1 MSKHMQLT
9 VSVRPYYKKGL
20 KEVYP
25 KIAGNLSYLNEAW
38 VEEGP
43 PLFDIVGR
51 LDKLL
56 YDLEG
61 NPPFREILLKHR
73 NKLRKL
79 NEEIQ
84 EHIADWSL
92 AKADQALY
100 KIEDIF
106 DEIEWKLD
114 KL

>member
-1 MSKHMQLT
+1 MSKYMQLT
-9 VSVRPYYKKGL
+9 VSVRPYYKNGL
-20 KEVYP
+20 KKVYP
-25 KIAGNLSYLNEAW
+25 GIAGNLSYLNEGL

-43 PLFDIVGR
+43 SLFDIVGK

-61 NPPFREILLKHR
+61 NPPLREILLKYR
-73 NKLRKL
+73 DKLRKL
-79 NEEIQ
+79 HEGVQ
-84 EHIADWSL
+84 EHIADWDL

-114 KL
+114 KV

>member
-1 MSKHMQLT
+1 MSKYMQLT

-25 KIAGNLSYLNEAW
+25 KIAGNLSYLNKAL

-43 PLFDIVGR
+43 SLFDIVGR
-51 LDKLL
+51 IDKLL

-61 NPPFREILLKHR
+61 NPPFREILLKHKD
-73 NKLRKL
+73 KLRKF
-79 NEEIQ
+79 NEEVQ
-84 EHIADWSL
+84 EHIADWNL

-114 KL
+114 KV

>member
-1 MSKHMQLT
+1 MT
-9 VSVRPYYKKGL
+9 VRIKPYYKKDL

-25 KIAGNLSYLNEAW
+25 KFVGNLSYFNKALA
-38 VEEGP
+38 EESP

-56 YDLEG
+56 YDIG
-61 NPPFREILLKHR
+61 NSNFKEIILKHR
-73 NKLRKL
+73 EKLSKL
-79 NEEIQ
+79 HEEVQ
-84 EHIADWSL
+84 TSIADWDL

-106 DEIEWKLD
+106 DEMEWELD
-114 KL
+114 KV

>member
-1 MSKHMQLT
+1 MSRYMQLT
-9 VSVRPYYKKGL
+9 VRIKPYYKKGL

-25 KIAGNLSYLNEAW
+25 GLAGNLSYLNKVL

-43 PLFDIVGR
+43 SLFEIVRR

-61 NPPFREILLKHR
+61 NSPFKEILLKHR
-73 NKLRKL
+73 DKLRKL
-79 NEEIQ
+79 HKEIQ
-84 EHIADWSL
+84 AFIADWDL

-106 DEIEWKLD
+106 DEIEWELD
-114 KL
+114 KV